1 MVFVPMSYFCSIKSK
16 LKMTIILLSL
26 VDSVSHGFGRGG
38 PLGGSR
44 SQRDGQMAAG
54 AGTSGCW
61 RGVLLRGPRASP
73 CGLSGRAPWASSQH
87 GGSGRPRERSAT
99 WPLLP
104 RSCRGGAVSLSPYS
118 IGDRSATGLPRFTGK
133 GIRFQFLVGE
143 RKVPEELLG
152 WKMLQPS
159 WQVQSSGLAW
169 GKPATL
175 LWPTCSPSI

>member
-1 MVFVPMSYFCSIKSK
+1 MLSWPLVFVPMSYFRTIKSR

-26 VDSVSHGFGRGG
+26 VDSVSHGFGRG
-38 PLGGSR
+38 
-44 SQRDGQMAAG
+44 
-54 AGTSGCW
+54 
-61 RGVLLRGPRASP
+61 
-73 CGLSGRAPWASSQH
+73 APWAVQGLSVVVRWRLEL
-87 GGSGRPRERSAT
+87 GR
-99 WPLLP
+99 LGV
-104 RSCRGGAVSLSPYS
+104 GGASFSVDRELLRVVSLAGLLGLPHSMAAQGARVSVLRHGRFSRALSPYS

-133 GIRFQFLVGE
+133 GIRFQFLVGG

-152 WKMLQPS
+152 WKMLPPS